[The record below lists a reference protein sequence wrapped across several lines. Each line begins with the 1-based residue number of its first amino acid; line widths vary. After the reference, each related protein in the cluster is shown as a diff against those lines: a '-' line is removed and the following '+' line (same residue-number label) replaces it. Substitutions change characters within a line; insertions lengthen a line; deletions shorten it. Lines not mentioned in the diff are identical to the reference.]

1 MKRPRQLLGAGL
13 IAGGMSAGVALVVPA
28 PAAHADAGVAI
39 SVGGSDQIGFGD
51 ATAKSTEGSLAVAW
65 NGGSADAS
73 GATDN
78 IVVAGEDS
86 TASVGKGSTNFVYA
100 DSRSEATVKNGSNNI
115 VFALLDSAAE
125 VGNGDDNHILAAGGS
140 TLNVQGQTSTVN
152 AVALCGGSAKIHAQ
166 SDRIVVGC
174 LGQ

>member
-1 MKRPRQLLGAGL
+1 VKRPLQLVGTGL
-13 IAGGMSAGVALVVPA
+13 VAGGLLLVA
-28 PAAHADAGVAI
+28 PAGMALADPGFGI
-39 SVGGSDQIGFGD
+39 SVGGSDQLGFGD
-51 ATAKSTEGSLAVAW
+51 AEAKSTVGSLAVAW

-86 TASVGKGSTNFVYA
+86 TASAGKGSTNFVYA
-100 DSRSEATVKNGSNNI
+100 DSRSEATVKNGSNNV
-115 VFALLDSAAE
+115 VFAVVDSVAE
-125 VGNGDDNHILAAGGS
+125 VGDGHDNHMVAAVGS
-140 TLNVQGQTSTVN
+140 TLNVQDQTSTVN
-152 AVALCGGSAKIHAQ
+152 AVALCGGSAKINAQ

>member
-1 MKRPRQLLGAGL
+1 
-13 IAGGMSAGVALVVPA
+13 MSAGVALVVPA

-78 IVVAGEDS
+78 IV